1 MNCVL
6 RTQLCAAC
14 ICTELVIS
22 CGGFCQT
29 SMCEIL
35 ERNKLPQV
43 VCHSWAR
50 PRQPLFPATSPPWA
64 LLVRSWRLGLS
75 SLSSL
80 SIHFPG
86 LRAVPTNSILFF
98 RRVLF
103 TKVNSARIATC
114 LKISM
119 NLVYFHLQC
128 STSEWQLE
136 LNYTCSRNVL
146 AYFQAVEKHLA
157 GLSWVQTEP

>member
-1 MNCVL
+1 MTLWVKPTQVMIKWVP
-6 RTQLCAAC
+6 RTGSTFQGDFSSHLCQQL
-14 ICTELVIS
+14 IHLSLVPAPL
-22 CGGFCQT
+22 CGHPSQY
-29 SMCEIL
+29 
-35 ERNKLPQV
+35 V
-43 VCHSWAR
+43 
-50 PRQPLFPATSPPWA
+50 
-64 LLVRSWRLGLS
+64 
-75 SLSSL
+75 LSSL
-80 SIHFPG
+80 SIHVPG